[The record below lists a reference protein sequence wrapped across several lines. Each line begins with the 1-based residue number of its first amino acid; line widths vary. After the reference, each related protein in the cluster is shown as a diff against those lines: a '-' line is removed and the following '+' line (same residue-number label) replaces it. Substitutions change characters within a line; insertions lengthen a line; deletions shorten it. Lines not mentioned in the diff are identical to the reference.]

1 MAPLLPLQIWPRIV
15 VDSNDFADCR
25 CSLSL
30 LTRENTTSTNALQT
44 PASAA
49 ICAATACAIQNFAA
63 SRRWACRCCR
73 WRCTLEGFQAVCLQL
88 PAQKMQSGWPQGRF
102 SSMGHH
108 HHHPTLLWCI
118 ACACLFPGCFPMAG
132 SRRPSVGVSIALRI
146 FSAGRRWWVCI
157 CSLCGGA
164 TGKADALHRAVR
176 VLKQPLQKHCLPAW
190 PPMVLSYLECHTGNH
205 GLASNRQFEV
215 LCRMQRFARREAP
228 MFSPLLGASAA
239 PVHRLYQFMS

>member
-1 MAPLLPLQIWPRIV
+1 MAPLLPLQIWPRII
-15 VDSNDFADCR
+15 VDSGDVSDCR

-73 WRCTLEGFQAVCLQL
+73 WRCTLEGFRAVCLQL

-157 CSLCGGA
+157 IVILWRCDGKGRRTTPCSQGA
-164 TGKADALHRAVR
+164 KA
-176 VLKQPLQKHCLPAW
+176 
-190 PPMVLSYLECHTGNH
+190 
-205 GLASNRQFEV
+205 
-215 LCRMQRFARREAP
+215 
-228 MFSPLLGASAA
+228 AA
-239 PVHRLYQFMS
+239 PEALLAGMATDGVIIPGMPHGQPRPCHQQAI